1 MTWNSSADA
10 DADADAD
17 DVDEYAYM
25 ETVIIIV
32 NIASL
37 IKWNWIRSGMQV
49 WQFTFLEITCDAN
62 EPDNNVNVEDWVS
75 NLKSRAWCDTRSWYL
90 YRHSNSLSG
99 GKHKD
104 VQIVSGDQ
112 VKIQN
117 LKIILKE
124 SKCICILQQLINS
137 DQKFVIFE
145 EERV

>member
-1 MTWNSSADA
+1 
-10 DADADAD
+10 
-17 DVDEYAYM
+17 
-25 ETVIIIV
+25 
-32 NIASL
+32 
-37 IKWNWIRSGMQV
+37 MQV

-62 EPDNNVNVEDWVS
+62 EPDNNVNVVDWGYSKVS
-75 NLKSRAWCDTRSWYL
+75 NLKNKTWRDTRSWYL

-137 DQKFVIFE
+137 DQKFLIFE
-145 EERV
+145 EEKV